1 MKNLILLFLVVV
13 SLISCSASR
22 NFNNYNSD
30 KECWDTILNITKT
43 LNLMNDIDFYKD
55 SVIII
60 LCSKEK
66 YELRIPL
73 GILNVYL
80 RNEKYKI
87 RFNNL
92 IDSLKK
98 ESNII
103 KFSSNY
109 YFPPNKDKYFDIH
122 FETLLVSGNYFIYN
136 NMLSEYLNDV
146 KINEI
151 KYECYGGSSIDLYSY
166 STLHIL
172 YIDDF
177 EFYKVWQ
184 IQC

>member
-1 MKNLILLFLVVV
+1 MKKLILLCLVVV
-13 SLISCSASR
+13 SLASCSTSR

-103 KFSSNY
+103 KFSSDY
-109 YFPPNKDKYFDIH
+109 YFPPNQDNYFDVI
-122 FETLLVSGNYFIYN
+122 FEKLLITGNYFIYN
-136 NMLSEYLNDV
+136 NVNNEYLKEV
-146 KINEI
+146 KLNEL
-151 KYECYGGSSIDLYSY
+151 KYECCDCNLNIA
-166 STLHIL
+166 STELII
-172 YIDDF
+172 YIN
-177 EFYKVWQ
+177 EFKFCGTAQ
-184 IQC
+184 IRVD